1 VPAPSSLSIAAVAD
15 QVQGLPLPDPVAAVP
30 DLRLALAEV
39 GDPRKRR
46 GVRHGLVVVLTAA
59 VCAVAAG
66 ARSFVAIAE
75 WVADLPADV
84 AAALGVDRRC
94 PSESTIRRLLA
105 RVDADRFDA
114 AIGLF
119 LQGWCASGTPV
130 GRRRVL
136 AVDGKTL
143 RGSRRFTANGEIPGR
158 HLLAVIDQHTRTVL
172 TQIGVDGKSNEITA
186 FTPLLHRLTHL
197 SLAGVVITA
206 DAMHTQRD
214 HVTWLT
220 SRGAHW
226 VLTVKGNQPGLRR
239 QLAGLPWKQVDIA
252 HRSAETSHGRRE
264 IRSLKVVTVAASIAF
279 PGAQQAIQ
287 ITRRTRKAGARTGR
301 AGKWRTETVY
311 AITDLPPHQARPD
324 ELAAWIRGQ
333 WQIENGLHW
342 VRDVTLGEDLSQ
354 IHAGNAPQV
363 MATLRNL
370 VISLHRLAG
379 ATNTFNP
386 LNHRAYQLREQRPY
400 RLNIAPRT

>member
-1 VPAPSSLSIAAVAD
+1 MPEPDAGKLARPVLRGPRRSNAS
-15 QVQGLPLPDPVAAVP
+15 GLPD
-30 DLRLALAEV
+30 
-39 GDPRKRR
+39 
-46 GVRHGLVVVLTAA
+46 
-59 VCAVAAG
+59 
-66 ARSFVAIAE
+66 
-75 WVADLPADV
+75 
-84 AAALGVDRRC
+84 
-94 PSESTIRRLLA
+94 
-105 RVDADRFDA
+105 
-114 AIGLF
+114 
-119 LQGWCASGTPV
+119 
-130 GRRRVL
+130 
-136 AVDGKTL
+136 
-143 RGSRRFTANGEIPGR
+143 GSRHATTDREVPGK

-324 ELAAWIRGQ
+324 ELAAWIRGH

-379 ATNTFNP
+379 ATNIAAALRHHSHDAHRP
-386 LNHRAYQLREQRPY
+386 LQL
-400 RLNIAPRT
+400 IKII

>member
-15 QVQGLPLPDPVAAVP
+15 QVEGLPLPDPVAVVP

-59 VCAVAAG
+59 VCAVASG

-172 TQIGVDGKSNEITA
+172 GQLAVDAKSNEITV
-186 FTPLLHRLTHL
+186 FTRLLERLTGL
-197 SLAGVVITA
+197 PLAGVVITA
-206 DAMHTQRD
+206 DALHTQRD
-214 HVTWLT
+214 HVAWLAE
-220 SRGAHW
+220 RGAHW

-239 QLAGLPWKQVDIA
+239 QLAGLPWRRLPPD

-264 IRSLKVVTVAASIAF
+264 IRTLTVLTVTAGIAF
-279 PGAQQAIQ
+279 PGARQAIR
-287 ITRRTRKAGARTGR
+287 IVRRTRKAGARTR
-301 AGKWRTETVY
+301 RPGKWRTETVY

-324 ELAAWIRGQ
+324 ELAAWIRGH
-333 WQIENGLHW
+333 WQIENALHW
-342 VRDVTLGEDLSQ
+342 VRDVTFAEDLSQ
-354 IHAGNAPQV
+354 TYAGNAPQV

-379 ATNTFNP
+379 ATNIAAALRHCAHNATRP
-386 LNHRAYQLREQRPY
+386 L
-400 RLNIAPRT
+400 RLLKII